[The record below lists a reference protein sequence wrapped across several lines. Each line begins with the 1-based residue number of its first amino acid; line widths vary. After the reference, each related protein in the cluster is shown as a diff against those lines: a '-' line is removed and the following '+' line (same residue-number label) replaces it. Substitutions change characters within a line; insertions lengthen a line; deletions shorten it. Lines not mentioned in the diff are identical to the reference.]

1 MKDKFENLEK
11 IYSQMDKKQIRPV
24 GNPFAPTQAEKIE
37 NDVQIYFNRKYLK
50 INTKIKDIILSVENT
65 KKIVD
70 DAMLDINLAA
80 SQYFYDKTF
89 PKNKNYVFEMENDSL
104 KITDDTGVILSLS
117 KFKNA
122 EPYHVTVFKNE
133 KIYEVYYKPSNFLSK
148 IINKTLELKYIE
160 KKDLS
165 GKTIE
170 IIHFSSNKPEKYVS
184 KAKRAE
190 LWFDNDPIC
199 LKNRSIAT
207 KKYVSYDYAFENK
220 IEELDYFYSIPEQ
233 YIEYSP
239 LIQKPVKIFKLQGL
253 KNIVHK
259 YFVYSEQNGNLI
271 SVHKFL

>member
-24 GNPFAPTQAEKIE
+24 GNPFAPTQAERIE
-37 NDVQIYFNRKYLK
+37 NDIQIYFNRKYLK

-65 KKIVD
+65 QKIID
-70 DAMLDINLAA
+70 DAMVDINLAA
-80 SQYFYDKTF
+80 SQYFYDNTF
-89 PKNKNYVFEMENDSL
+89 PKNKNYVFEMEDNSL
-104 KITDDTGVILSLS
+104 KITDDTGVILSLC
-117 KFKNA
+117 KFKNTD
-122 EPYHVTVFKNE
+122 PYQVTIFNNE
-133 KIYEVYYKPSNFLSK
+133 KIYEVYYKPSNFITK
-148 IINKTLELKYIE
+148 ILNKQLGLKCVE

-170 IIHFSSNKPEKYVS
+170 TIYYNSNKPEKYAS
-184 KAKRAE
+184 KAKRVE
-190 LWFDNDPIC
+190 LTFDNDPIC
-199 LKNRSIAT
+199 LKNKLRAV
-207 KKYVSYDYAFENK
+207 KKYISYDYSCENK
-220 IEELDYFYSIPEQ
+220 VEEIDYFYSIPEQ

-253 KNIVHK
+253 KHIVHK